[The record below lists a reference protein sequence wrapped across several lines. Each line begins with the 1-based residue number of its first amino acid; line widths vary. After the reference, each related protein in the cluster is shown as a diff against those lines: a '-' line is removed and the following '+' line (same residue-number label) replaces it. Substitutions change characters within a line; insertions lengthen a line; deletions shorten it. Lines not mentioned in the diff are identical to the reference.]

1 MTREKT
7 MEIIK
12 GENLKF
18 FNWFDGHEIKPNEV
32 GIRQKEVKW
41 IVYST
46 DERANL
52 VSEKEFYSE
61 CEALENYIKRLRAT
75 NKYNRLYK
83 K

>member
-1 MTREKT
+1 MTREKA
-7 MEIIK
+7 MKIIK
-12 GENLKF
+12 DENLKF

-61 CEALENYIKRLRAT
+61 FEALENYIKRLRAT
-75 NKYNRLYK
+75 NKYNSLYK

>member
-1 MTREKT
+1 M
-7 MEIIK
+7 
-12 GENLKF
+12 
-18 FNWFDGHEIKPNEV
+18 KPDEV

-61 CEALENYIKRLRAT
+61 CEALENYIKRLRA
-75 NKYNRLYK
+75 NKYNSIDK